1 MGHEDLRITR
11 TKQLIKS
18 AFLELIDEH
27 GFEAVTVKAITERA
41 GMNRGTFYSHYVDKF
56 DLMEKSIEA
65 IFHEAELKLVKNLPH
80 VFGEERGES
89 SYQLLVPF
97 IRFIE
102 DNKILMKPLLRPNG
116 DPQFQ
121 ARLRSY
127 MHAALFHRS
136 PTVLFDETKALV
148 PADYLVSYISS
159 AHMGVIYEWLYSDR
173 PDTAEDIARIIY
185 TITFEGPLVAG
196 GLRAH

>member
-41 GMNRGTFYSHYVDKF
+41 GINRGTFYSHYVDKF

-102 DNKILMKPLLRPNG
+102 DNKILMKPLLRRSIVPRQSYSTRRRRSCRPIISCPIFPRPIWGSFTNG
-116 DPQFQ
+116 CTTTDPKRPRTSP
-121 ARLRSY
+121 ALSIRS
-127 MHAALFHRS
+127 RS
-136 PTVLFDETKALV
+136 KGRSSRVVSVHIETFTVPSCTLIF
-148 PADYLVSYISS
+148 
-159 AHMGVIYEWLYSDR
+159 G
-173 PDTAEDIARIIY
+173 
-185 TITFEGPLVAG
+185 
-196 GLRAH
+196 